1 MPVKKVSPGVG
12 NERLVTELQNDCDR
26 YGLGVSL
33 TAVIDGPYAIEIE
46 VSDDDVG
53 NSKRK
58 DPSHCAIAVAAKRAG
73 KFDAVLASRSRFYA
87 IANGVAFRYKMPN
100 SAVRELTSFD
110 RGASFSPGTYLMA
123 PLPQSSRLGVPRD
136 NHRAGKPGKSGPG
149 RRRTA
154 VIDNI
159 RASVGA

>member
-12 NERLVTELQNDCDR
+12 NARLVKELQNDCDR

-33 TAVIDGPYAIEIE
+33 TAVLDSPYAIEIE

-53 NSKRK
+53 HSKRK
-58 DPSHCAIAVAAKRAG
+58 DPGHCAIAVAAKRTG
-73 KFDAVLASRSRFYA
+73 KFDAVIVSRSRFYA
-87 IANGVAFRYKMPN
+87 ITNGVAFRYKMPT

-110 RGASFSPGTYLMA
+110 RNASFTPGTYLMA

-136 NHRAGKPGKSGPG
+136 NHKAGKPGKGGTG
-149 RRRTA
+149 RRRA
-154 VIDNI
+154 AAIANI
-159 RASVGA
+159 RASVGS

>member
-1 MPVKKVSPGVG
+1 MPAKKVSPGVG
-12 NERLVTELQNDCDR
+12 NARLVKELQNDCDR

-33 TAVIDGPYAIEIE
+33 TAVLDGPYSVEIE
-46 VSDDDVG
+46 VSEADVG
-53 NSKRK
+53 NSRRK
-58 DPSHCAIAVAAKRAG
+58 DPGHCAIAVAAKRAG
-73 KFDAVLASRSRFYA
+73 KFDAVLASRSRFYG
-87 IANGVAFRYKMPN
+87 ITNGVAFRYKMPN

-110 RGASFSPGTYLMA
+110 RGASFSPGTYSMG

-136 NHRAGKPGKSGPG
+136 NHTAGKSGKSGPG

-159 RASVGA
+159 RASVGS